1 MEARE
6 ITGVVVRQ
14 ALRLA
19 KYDDQGRCT
28 EIVCAD
34 SDGRLDVVT
43 PESDPKEFA
52 RLCAREQAAAPVE

>member
-1 MEARE
+1 METRE

-14 ALRLA
+14 AVRVA
-19 KYDDQGRCT
+19 KYDEGRCT

-43 PESDPKEFA
+43 PESDP
-52 RLCAREQAAAPVE
+52 VEPTR

>member
-1 MEARE
+1 METRE

-14 ALRLA
+14 AVRVA
-19 KYDDQGRCT
+19 KYDDEGRCT

-43 PESDPKEFA
+43 PESDPEEWA
-52 RLCAREQAAAPVE
+52 RLCALEQAGADAE